1 VKAKIAKK
9 NKKAK
14 QIKKRIQQKQIKARK
29 IQKVKI
35 QKQKKQVARKQAKAI
50 TTSTAPSTAPSTP
63 VTKKISTQDMD
74 CNCNCV
80 PKQQAKKL
88 AQIDSSPITAEFLSD
103 SFHGDNALF

>member
-14 QIKKRIQQKQIKARK
+14 QIKKRIQQKQLKAKK
-29 IQKVKI
+29 IQKAKI
-35 QKQKKQVARKQAKAI
+35 QKQKKQVAKKQAKTI
-50 TTSTAPSTAPSTP
+50 TTSTAPSTP
-63 VTKKISTQDMD
+63 VTKKISTQDME